1 MISSPE
7 SSWLTICPHWQIVR
21 SRSVIC
27 SVVRFGSLVQHKAT
41 TSPTF
46 DPTWY
51 GPESIILSVLE
62 VDIATIVASLPVFWP
77 YLRRNI
83 DKIMITHEIEVKVTE
98 HFTQIDDQTD
108 ELGREQ
114 TSVVRQCESNR
125 SAEQHH
131 HKACAP
137 WDERSET
144 VSGAAGLK
152 LGSETVMMRDLGRKT
167 TENSLEAGISDLPY
181 DGSMSP
187 VPLSPRS
194 PSRAFF
200 ANRESKEG
208 LLQLR

>member
-1 MISSPE
+1 MPKPQMTDDTPC
-7 SSWLTICPHWQIVR
+7 WHYL

-27 SVVRFGSLVQHKAT
+27 SVVRFGSLVEHKAT

-108 ELGREQ
+108 ELGRE
-114 TSVVRQCESNR
+114 TSSTRKIESNR
-125 SAEQHH
+125 SDH

-137 WDERSET
+137 WDERTET
-144 VSGAAGLK
+144 INSGGGGAGLK
-152 LGSETVMMRDLGRKT
+152 FGSETVMMRDLGRRT
-167 TENSLEAGISDLPY
+167 TENSLEAGQCDLPF

>member
-1 MISSPE
+1 
-7 SSWLTICPHWQIVR
+7 
-21 SRSVIC
+21 
-27 SVVRFGSLVQHKAT
+27 
-41 TSPTF
+41 
-46 DPTWY
+46 
-51 GPESIILSVLE
+51 
-62 VDIATIVASLPVFWP
+62 
-77 YLRRNI
+77 
-83 DKIMITHEIEVKVTE
+83 MITHEIEVKVTE

-108 ELGREQ
+108 ELGRE
-114 TSVVRQCESNR
+114 TSARQCESNR
-125 SAEQHH
+125 SAEH

-144 VSGAAGLK
+144 VSGCGGAGLK

-167 TENSLEAGISDLPY
+167 TESSLEAGISDLPY
-181 DGSMSP
+181 DGSTSP